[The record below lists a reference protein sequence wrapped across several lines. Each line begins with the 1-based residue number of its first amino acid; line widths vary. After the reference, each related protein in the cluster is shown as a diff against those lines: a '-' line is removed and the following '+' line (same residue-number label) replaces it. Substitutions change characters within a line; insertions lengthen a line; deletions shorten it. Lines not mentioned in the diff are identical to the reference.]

1 VKTGTGMPRID
12 VAALNLRG
20 REAKIVARIV
30 KSDGTLRASKPDV
43 PPLVKVRNPDPDA
56 FFPYTYVHENE
67 AGRIA
72 GEAAYVWRMVA
83 FFVSPKSQHQ
93 CMPCTA
99 EFGMGGEP
107 AEQRER
113 CKELD
118 ALVDCIVNA
127 VPKEQWHG
135 VRRWGQAFGYTGTP
149 QYAPDGAVIYR

>member
-1 VKTGTGMPRID
+1 MKTGTGMPHID

-43 PPLVKVRNPDPDA
+43 PPLTRVKDNTSI
-56 FFPYTYVHENE
+56 FGYTLRHLTEDGEV
-67 AGRIA
+67 A

-83 FFVSPKSQHQ
+83 FFTSPKQQHQ

-99 EFGMGGEP
+99 EFDMGGEP
-107 AEQRER
+107 AEQRAR

-118 ALVDCIVNA
+118 ALVDRIVNSI
-127 VPKEQWHG
+127 PKSEWHG
-135 VRRWGQAFGYTGTP
+135 VRRWGQAFGLVGEP